1 MALAH
6 QGDFW
11 LGRIQGAPSAFVI
24 SGPSLQRDPQS
35 RPNAG
40 RMFA

>member
-11 LGRIQGAPSAFVI
+11 LGQNQGASSAFVI
-24 SGPSLQRDPQS
+24 SGRSPQCDLLS
-35 RPNAG
+35 PPNAG
-40 RMFA
+40 RMLA